1 MVPGVYG
8 FTYVAPA
15 GCPTREAVVA
25 SIHRYT
31 RGTQFTDRA
40 SDDGQLSVV
49 ISKAGDGYRAAIRFS
64 RNGNP
69 GTHQVV
75 PGASCSETAGAAALV
90 ASILVD
96 PSAGQR
102 TAETSTSTEAASG
115 AASGDE
121 SQPVPSNASGT
132 MEPQPAPSSASRT
145 TEPQTVPS
153 GKSVEA
159 LVLVEPARAD
169 TPVEDRGNRADKAL
183 RKQRV
188 RYGASAFAGVSSLIG
203 GSAPLDVLAGVHA
216 ESTDPG
222 LLSPFFG
229 LSFHYSGSTVTAASA
244 NAAFRLFAGRLT
256 ACPIRVWVLKARGW
270 LSPCAAFELGH
281 FGGTGD
287 VSASRSPGLL
297 YSAAVLLARA
307 ELLFGPFFVGLEGGA
322 TFPLPRDT
330 FHFSPA
336 TDEVVYQIPAVAF
349 EGRIGAGVHFP

>member
-25 SIHRYT
+25 SIQRYT
-31 RGTQFTDRA
+31 RGTRFTDRA

-49 ISKAGDGYRAAIRFS
+49 IAKAGDGYRAAIRFS

-96 PSAGQR
+96 PAAGQR
-102 TAETSTSTEAASG
+102 AAETPTSTESAPG
-115 AASGDE
+115 AGPGDE
-121 SQPVPSNASGT
+121 SRLVLPSESGT
-132 MEPQPAPSSASRT
+132 TDPQTAPSS
-145 TEPQTVPS
+145 
-153 GKSVEA
+153 KSVEA
-159 LVLVEPARAD
+159 LALVEPAPAD
-169 TPVEDRGNRADKAL
+169 TPVEDRGSRADQAPQ
-183 RKQRV
+183 KQRV

-229 LSFHYSGSTVTAASA
+229 LSFHYSGSTVTGASA
-244 NAAFRLFAGRLT
+244 SAAFRLLAGRLT

-281 FGGTGD
+281 FGGAGD
-287 VSASRSPGLL
+287 VRASRSPGLL

-307 ELLFGPFFVGLEGGA
+307 QLLLDPFFVGLEGGA

-330 FHFSPA
+330 FYFSPA
-336 TDEVVYQIPAVAF
+336 TDQVVYQIPAVAF
-349 EGRIGAGVHFP
+349 EGRIGAGMHFP